1 MIAAFDLR
9 AFLATC
15 AVLAV
20 AFVCGGL
27 IGLER
32 QVRQR
37 QAGLRTMVLVSVGAA
52 AFVHLGG
59 RLLGGEGEGRVIP

>member
-1 MIAAFDLR
+1 MGTIE
-9 AFLATC
+9 
-15 AVLAV
+15 VLLV

-32 QVRQR
+32 QIRQR
-37 QAGLRTMVLVSVGAA
+37 LAGLRTMVLVSVGAA

-59 RLLGGEGEGRVIP
+59 RLFGAEG